1 MTLRIPALLRCELK
15 RLPHRF
21 STYAMSGFATLVAL
35 LTVLSPPE
43 EERALLFMVAGD
55 DPKRIGGAVGFIGN
69 LVALDDLVGS
79 AIRTSLVFTIL
90 WIPVVIIYAVFVT
103 AQDYSTLAGYDV
115 SKARGTPETAM
126 VASKLIVHGGFLT
139 LLYLLTCFMPFVCK
153 VMQYGP
159 ALSSGSVGRFLGV
172 ASLGAIMLA
181 ALFAEAFAL
190 YQLVR
195 STVVATVAMV
205 MPSLF
210 ALVWFPSSYAHAG
223 GMGGLN
229 PTLYLSPVLYLMN
242 TCALCFQNVDA
253 WAVVLYASV
262 AEVASFV
269 VSCAVLRLGEM
280 R

>member
-1 MTLRIPALLRCELK
+1 
-15 RLPHRF
+15 
-21 STYAMSGFATLVAL
+21 
-35 LTVLSPPE
+35 
-43 EERALLFMVAGD
+43 
-55 DPKRIGGAVGFIGN
+55 
-69 LVALDDLVGS
+69 
-79 AIRTSLVFTIL
+79 
-90 WIPVVIIYAVFVT
+90 
-103 AQDYSTLAGYDV
+103 
-115 SKARGTPETAM
+115 
-126 VASKLIVHGGFLT
+126 
-139 LLYLLTCFMPFVCK
+139 
-153 VMQYGP
+153 
-159 ALSSGSVGRFLGV
+159 
-172 ASLGAIMLA
+172 MLA
-181 ALFAEAFAL
+181 VLFAEAFAL

-205 MPSLF
+205 MSSLF

>member
-15 RLPHRF
+15 RLPHRP
-21 STYAMSGFATLVAL
+21 STYAMSGFAMLVAL

-43 EERALLFMVAGD
+43 EERALLLMVAGD
-55 DPKRIGGAVGFIGN
+55 DPKRIGGAIGFIGN
-69 LVALDDLVGS
+69 LVASDDLVGS

-103 AQDYSTLAGYDV
+103 AQDYSALAGCDV

-126 VASKLIVHGGFLT
+126 VASKLIVYGGFLA
-139 LLYLLTCFMPFVCK
+139 LLYLLTCFIPFVCK
-153 VMQYGP
+153 VMQYGST
-159 ALSSGSVGRFLGV
+159 LSSGGVGRFLGV
-172 ASLGAIMLA
+172 ALLGAIMLA
-181 ALFAEAFAL
+181 VLFAEAFAL

-195 STVVATVAMV
+195 SAVVATVAMV

-223 GMGGLN
+223 GMGGLS

-242 TCALCFQNVDA
+242 ICALSFQNVGA

-262 AEVASFV
+262 AEVASFA
-269 VSCAVLRLGEM
+269 VSCAVLKLGEM